1 MIVCDEIGS
10 AEDAAAV
17 GNSFGAGVPC
27 GVSAHAASVEEL
39 YMKDYMKQLCESGAF
54 SCAVGLGLRDGKFM
68 FDITSLECARRSAA
82 PVA

>member
-1 MIVCDEIGS
+1 
-10 AEDAAAV
+10 
-17 GNSFGAGVPC
+17 
-27 GVSAHAASVEEL
+27 
-39 YMKDYMKQLCESGAF
+39 MKQLCESGAF